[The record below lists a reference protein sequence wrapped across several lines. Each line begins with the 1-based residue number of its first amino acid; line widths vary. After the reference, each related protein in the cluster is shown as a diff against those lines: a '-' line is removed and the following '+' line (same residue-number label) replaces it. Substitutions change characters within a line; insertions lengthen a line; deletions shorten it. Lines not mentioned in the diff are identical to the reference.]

1 MGCEGISRL
10 VRAWHERSR
19 KQTVSMQ
26 LSKLWAEGVKHEWIE
41 DCGKRT
47 EKGNHK
53 LQGGWPK
60 RWVRK
65 PSKVLGAAEWYKES
79 RWWSLRRRV
88 QMALVV
94 RRQCGVKNS
103 PSSATPGGERL
114 EHAPY
119 AGWAWWLIWPPM
131 WHLMVVPGGKM
142 WEAVWFSM
150 ISLGG

>member
-10 VRAWHERSR
+10 VRAWHERAR

-26 LSKLWAEGVKHEWIE
+26 ALKAVGWRGEAWVDE

-65 PSKVLGAAEWYKES
+65 PSKVLGAAEWYQES

-119 AGWAWWLIWPPM
+119 AGWARWLIWPPM
-131 WHLMVVPGGKM
+131 WHLTGVPGGKM

-150 ISLGG
+150 MSLGG